1 MSANSEVTVQELQEL
16 GITKSD
22 LSILKGMK
30 QYVNTKFKTKSA
42 SPATGG
48 KKSDDFKTLAK
59 FVASADQAKQK
70 VVEETKDKP
79 DELNKA
85 LKTRRGNLRSAMANI
100 QSKDEYSYND
110 AVRLL
115 KAVSAMVLDLPK
127 PVAPTKGD
135 APTPPSSS

>member
-1 MSANSEVTVQELQEL
+1 MSSNEVTVAELQEL
-16 GITKSD
+16 GLTKAD
-22 LSILKGMK
+22 LSILRGMK
-30 QYVNTKFKTKSA
+30 QYVNSKFATKKA
-42 SPATGG
+42 SPVTAG

-70 VVEETKDKP
+70 IVEETKDQP

-85 LKTRRGNLRSAMANI
+85 LKTRRGVLRSAMANI
-100 QSKDEYSYND
+100 QSKDEYTYND

-127 PVAPTKGD
+127 PEAPTKGGSTT
-135 APTPPSSS
+135 TPPTTS